1 MTASDYKAR
10 IAVLE
15 AENAELRLQVTRI
28 PLLESEHSAMRG
40 QVVALEQKLSDL
52 AKKIEQMAV
61 RKDSS
66 NSSMPPSGDLHRKTK
81 SLRPV
86 SGRKAGGQPGHKG
99 TTLKMTDKPDHTEQL
114 VPLFC
119 AICAKALD
127 ASRAKLLERRQ
138 RVDIPPIQ
146 AEVTEFQAFGI
157 LCDCG
162 HHQIASFPEGVDNH
176 IQYGP
181 NITALT
187 VYHNVYQYVPFK
199 RLQHFFIHVCH
210 LPLSVGTLE
219 NIVVRMADKARPFWD
234 DFRQTLEQSKA
245 IGSDETGA
253 KVNGKNQWIWVWQS
267 ALITFIAVSASRG
280 SVLINALFPNGF
292 PGATLCSD
300 RWKPQ
305 LKTNAKNHQLCL
317 AHLLRELEYLIQAE
331 KTSWANQF
339 KELLLQAIKLKQ
351 TQKAY
356 NKDHPETCKIEQQLH
371 TLLAQSICDQNT
383 SKTISFK
390 NSMARYRQFILPFLY
405 DSLIPYDNN
414 ASERAIRNVKV
425 KLKVSGQFK
434 TGQEHYCILRSIID
448 TTIKNGQS
456 VFDAIAAIAHLPS
469 PPKAAV

>member
-1 MTASDYKAR
+1 MTDSDYKAR

-15 AENAELRLQVTRI
+15 AENAKLRIQAARI
-28 PLLESEHSAMRG
+28 PWLESEHVSM
-40 QVVALEQKLSDL
+40 QQQILVLEQKLLDL
-52 AKKIEQMAV
+52 LNKVEQMSV

-81 SLRPV
+81 SLRSV
-86 SGRKAGGQPGHKG
+86 SGRKPGGQAGHKG
-99 TTLKMTDKPDHTEQL
+99 TTLKMTDKPDHIEPL
-114 VPLFC
+114 VPRFC

-127 ASRAKLLERRQ
+127 GSAAKLVERRQ
-138 RVDIPPIQ
+138 QVDIPVIK
-146 AEVTEFQAFGI
+146 AEVTEFQVFGI

-162 HHQIASFPEGVDNH
+162 HHQIASFPQGVNNH

-199 RLQHFFIHVCH
+199 RLQDFFIHICH

-253 KVNGKNQWIWVWQS
+253 KVNGKKQWIWVWQS
-267 ALITFIAVSASRG
+267 ALITFIAVSACRG
-280 SVLINALFPNGF
+280 SLLINTLFPKGF
-292 PGATLCSD
+292 PFATLCSD
-300 RWKPQ
+300 RCKAQ
-305 LKTNAKNHQLCL
+305 LKTNAKNHQICL
-317 AHLLRELEYLIQAE
+317 AHLLRELEYLIEAE

-351 TQKAY
+351 TQKSY
-356 NKDHPETCKIEQQLH
+356 NKDHPQTCQIEQQLD
-371 TLLAQSICDQNT
+371 TLLDQSILDQNT
-383 SKTISFK
+383 AKTISFK
-390 NSMARYRQFILPFLY
+390 KSMAKYRQFILPFLY
-405 DSLIPYDNN
+405 DPLITYDNN
-414 ASERAIRNVKV
+414 ASERGIRNVKV

-434 TGQEHYCILRSIID
+434 TAQEHYCILRSIID

-456 VFDAIAAIAHLPS
+456 VFDAIAAISHLPM